1 MAMVIRDTSTMDRP
15 IARRRG
21 SRWIWLAAVAAAALV
36 VALAWPTV
44 GRWFSADRSVSR
56 ERLRFGRATIG
67 DLEHTVAVEGR
78 VVAASRPTL
87 FSPADGIVSVDVAEG
102 QKVAAGSVLAEVES
116 PELESR
122 LRQERS
128 TAESLESESGRLELE
143 ARQGDLENQQSIELD
158 EVRKAAAER
167 LVERNERLFELGLVN
182 QIDLETARDNLKVA
196 TLELQQSRQRLELE
210 RDMRRFEV
218 SDAAHRLQRQRLI
231 VTELER
237 QVNDLTVVAP
247 FDGMV
252 ATLSVEDRDAV
263 VRGQPLIG
271 VVDLSELEVEVG
283 IPENSADEVS
293 PGVPAAMTV
302 DGAEYPGILTRIA
315 PEVRSGQVVGRV
327 AFAGGVPPGL
337 RQNQRVATRLLL
349 DHREDV
355 MKVPRGPFLESGGG
369 RTVYV
374 VENGLARRR
383 EIEVGA
389 ISVAEVEVL
398 SGLREGD
405 EIVLSD
411 LSQFDNAETILIRD

>member
-1 MAMVIRDTSTMDRP
+1 MVIRDTSTMDRP